1 MSREFTPELRKRI
14 EAVLARYPNKR
25 AGLLPVLHL
34 VQSEKGFISAEDER
48 MVAALLGLRP
58 IMVRE
63 VVTFYTLFTRKPLG
77 QFHIQVCSNLSC
89 SLAGGERILEHLKA
103 KLGIRVGQTTPD
115 GKFTLT
121 EVECLGACEQA
132 PCMMVNFDY
141 YGNLEPE
148 KIDRILD
155 GLKSNE

>member
-1 MSREFTPELRKRI
+1 VSREFTPALKERI
-14 EAVLARYPNKR
+14 EGVLAHYPNKQ
-25 AGLLPVLHL
+25 AGLLPVLRL

-48 MVAALLGLRP
+48 IVAALLGLRP
-58 IMVRE
+58 IKVRE
-63 VVTFYTLFTRKPLG
+63 VVTFYSMFVRKPLG

-89 SLAGGERILEHLKA
+89 SLAGGEKILEHLKA
-103 KLGIRVGQTTPD
+103 RLGIQAGQTTSD

-141 YGNLEPE
+141 YGNLDPE
-148 KIDRILD
+148 KIDRILE
-155 GLKSNE
+155 GLK